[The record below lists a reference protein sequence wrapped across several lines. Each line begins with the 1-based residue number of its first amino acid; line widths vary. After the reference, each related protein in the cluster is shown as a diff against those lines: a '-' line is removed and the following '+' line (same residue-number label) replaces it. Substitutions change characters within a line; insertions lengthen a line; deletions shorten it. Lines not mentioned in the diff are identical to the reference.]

1 LYSTKPTFLYG
12 FHGLDKSVA
21 FDILNQ
27 KTDFKPSKNSY
38 DWLGEGVY
46 FWENNYERAKEYA
59 QVASK
64 RKDSKIKDPFV
75 LGAIIDLRNCL
86 DLLDQKY
93 LDFLK
98 IAYDS
103 LKKELE
109 LEGKPL
115 PTNSAFGPHDFDFK
129 KRELDCAVI
138 RYAHQL
144 AEEAG
149 EKFDS
154 VRAAFWEG
162 KELYPGAG
170 FRTGNHIQLAILNP
184 NCIKGVFLPRQKV

>member
-1 LYSTKPTFLYG
+1 MYSTKPAFVYG

-21 FDILNQ
+21 FNILNQ
-27 KTDFKPSKNSY
+27 KTDFKPSNNNY

-46 FWENNYERAKEYA
+46 FWENNYARAKEYA
-59 QVASK
+59 EIAAQRTGAT
-64 RKDSKIKDPFV
+64 IKDPFV
-75 LGAIIDLRNCL
+75 LGSIIDLGNCL

-98 IAYDS
+98 IAYEN
-103 LKKELE
+103 LKADLVSQNRE
-109 LEGKPL
+109 L
-115 PTNSAFGPHDFDFK
+115 PTNSAFGPNDFDFK

-144 AEEAG
+144 AEESG

-162 KELYPGAG
+162 EELYHGAG
-170 FRTGNHIQLAILNP
+170 FRKGNHIQIAILNP
-184 NCIKGVFLPRQKV
+184 NCIKGVFLPRELK